1 MGAAA
6 CGSYGGS
13 RGAADTVRPAL
24 GPAPLCPG
32 ASCLWPPLSPGK
44 APGRAPGPQLATS
57 TSHLA
62 VHSPQGTFAKI
73 KTQFSLFV
81 HQGHQTGRGDP
92 ASLPP
97 SPAHGSRH
105 SLSQKLRL

>member
-57 TSHLA
+57 TSHLV
-62 VHSPQGTFAKI
+62 VHSPQGTFAKL
-73 KTQFSLFV
+73 KHSFLSLFTRDTR
-81 HQGHQTGRGDP
+81 QGEGTPPPCPPAPPTDP
-92 ASLPP
+92 AT
-97 SPAHGSRH
+97 H
-105 SLSQKLRL
+105 